1 MPDNHPST
9 CETDCGSPRELPGG
23 LASGAIVQGGATAAA
38 RAKQQDLD
46 SVIRRIKTLTA
57 QVSGSAG
64 HEEAPAAQPQR
75 QPHTEARR
83 VNDFL
88 PVEPESFRG
97 AGLTETMVESLV
109 LKFLLARGDSSGRE
123 IADQVKLPFILI
135 DELLRSLKSD
145 QMVTLRGSAAMNDFQ
160 YQLSDLGRERAR
172 RYSAHCT
179 YFGAAPVSLPDYVAS
194 VKAQTLAGQQPKAEH
209 LAEAFADLL
218 LSRQLLD
225 RLGPAINSGRG
236 LFLYGAPG
244 NGKTSIAER
253 VTGVF
258 GQDIW
263 IPRAL
268 GVDGDIIRVY
278 DPSNHEELP
287 VEPCHGVYEQRKIDR
302 RWVRVRRPTLVTGG
316 ELTMS
321 SLEVT
326 VNTAT
331 GVCEAPLQ
339 LKSNCGT
346 LVIDDFGRQRV
357 KIHELLNRWILPLEK
372 RYDFL
377 NLPNGKKIEVPF
389 DQLIIFSTNLEPR
402 SLVDEAF
409 LRRIPYKIEI
419 PDPSEDEFRALFKMM
434 AAKLGCTYHGEPIQ
448 RLIEKHYRQTGRP
461 FRFCHP
467 RDLLM
472 QVRSFCAY
480 KGLPLEITDEYL
492 DQAVANYF
500 AVM

>member
-194 VKAQTLAGQQPKAEH
+194 VKAQTLAG
-209 LAEAFADLL
+209 
-218 LSRQLLD
+218 
-225 RLGPAINSGRG
+225 NS
-236 LFLYGAPG
+236 
-244 NGKTSIAER
+244 
-253 VTGVF
+253 
-258 GQDIW
+258 
-263 IPRAL
+263 PR
-268 GVDGDIIRVY
+268 
-278 DPSNHEELP
+278 PSTWP
-287 VEPCHGVYEQRKIDR
+287 
-302 RWVRVRRPTLVTGG
+302 RPSPT
-316 ELTMS
+316 
-321 SLEVT
+321 
-326 VNTAT
+326 
-331 GVCEAPLQ
+331 C
-339 LKSNCGT
+339 C
-346 LVIDDFGRQRV
+346 
-357 KIHELLNRWILPLEK
+357 
-372 RYDFL
+372 
-377 NLPNGKKIEVPF
+377 
-389 DQLIIFSTNLEPR
+389 
-402 SLVDEAF
+402 
-409 LRRIPYKIEI
+409 
-419 PDPSEDEFRALFKMM
+419 
-434 AAKLGCTYHGEPIQ
+434 
-448 RLIEKHYRQTGRP
+448 
-461 FRFCHP
+461 
-467 RDLLM
+467 
-472 QVRSFCAY
+472 
-480 KGLPLEITDEYL
+480 
-492 DQAVANYF
+492 
-500 AVM
+500 

>member
-1 MPDNHPST
+1 MRRVVALRT
-9 CETDCGSPRELPGG
+9 TD
-23 LASGAIVQGGATAAA
+23 TAALDFYFSCLTTILPRA
-38 RAKQQDLD
+38 RRTAAVPGNCPGTGQRGDRPGRRHRRGAKQQDLD

-172 RYSAHCT
+172 RYRPHCT

-236 LFLYGAPG
+236 LFLYG
-244 NGKTSIAER
+244 R
-253 VTGVF
+253 
-258 GQDIW
+258 
-263 IPRAL
+263 RATA
-268 GVDGDIIRVY
+268 RPAS
-278 DPSNHEELP
+278 PS
-287 VEPCHGVYEQRKIDR
+287 G
-302 RWVRVRRPTLVTGG
+302 
-316 ELTMS
+316 
-321 SLEVT
+321 
-326 VNTAT
+326 
-331 GVCEAPLQ
+331 
-339 LKSNCGT
+339 
-346 LVIDDFGRQRV
+346 
-357 KIHELLNRWILPLEK
+357 
-372 RYDFL
+372 
-377 NLPNGKKIEVPF
+377 
-389 DQLIIFSTNLEPR
+389 
-402 SLVDEAF
+402 
-409 LRRIPYKIEI
+409 
-419 PDPSEDEFRALFKMM
+419 
-434 AAKLGCTYHGEPIQ
+434 
-448 RLIEKHYRQTGRP
+448 
-461 FRFCHP
+461 
-467 RDLLM
+467 
-472 QVRSFCAY
+472 
-480 KGLPLEITDEYL
+480 
-492 DQAVANYF
+492 
-500 AVM
+500 